1 MSGIVMTQN
10 APISTE
16 GNTAGRNCLM
26 VLGMHRSG
34 TSALAGTLALAGCD
48 APKTLMASNENNEK
62 GYFESAAIWE
72 LHNRIMAAIGIS
84 WDDWF
89 SLDDG
94 WIDSPQ
100 GQELLDQAVTMLQ
113 QEFGASRLFVFKDP
127 RICRLN
133 GFWARALAR
142 VGARPLYILTHRSPV
157 EVAASLSRRDDFHPH
172 FGQLLWLRYT
182 LDAEFATRDQPRI
195 FTSYARLMQRR
206 SAILGDLEQAL
217 GFRFAKRTAPVHAA
231 VEEFLED
238 GLRHFD
244 SSAAHQGTKALPGLS
259 DWLQD
264 TFAIMENWAE
274 SGENHADRAQL
285 DRIRAEL
292 DRAEKL
298 FGGLVRDGRDVRRG
312 LNALADARANAQ
324 RNANEL
330 AATQKRLA
338 EAEARE
344 QDAQARI
351 RTATAQ
357 ADARLYELEC
367 RLSVAQTEAREQR
380 GDVAS
385 AIRRLEARTHELGL
399 LTRRLVET
407 EEALTAANA
416 TARAAAA
423 SADHAATSPLGA
435 QEATKAELDALQQRI
450 FALEQAEALL
460 RGSLS
465 WRVTRPLRALRNLFP
480 RRS

>member
-1 MSGIVMTQN
+1 MSGIVMTHN
-10 APISTE
+10 APIQ
-16 GNTAGRNCLM
+16 TADSQAQRHCLM

-48 APKTLMASNENNEK
+48 APKTLMESNENNEK

-89 SLDDG
+89 GVDDG

-100 GQELLDQAVTMLQ
+100 GLALLDQAVAMLE

-133 GFWARALAR
+133 AFWARALAR
-142 VGARPLYILTHRSPV
+142 FGARPRYILTHRSPV
-157 EVAASLSRRDDFHPH
+157 EVAASLARRDGFHPH

-182 LDAEFATRDQPRI
+182 LDAEFATREQPRI

-206 SAILGDLEQAL
+206 SAMLGDLEQAL
-217 GFRFAKRTAPVHAA
+217 DIRFAKRTAPVHAA
-231 VEEFLED
+231 VEDFLED

-244 SSAAHQGTKALPGLS
+244 SKAPDQGAQALHGVS

-264 TFAIMENWAE
+264 TFRIMESW
-274 SGENHADRAQL
+274 SSQGENPADRPTL

-292 DRAEKL
+292 DRAETL
-298 FGGLVRDGRDVRRG
+298 FGGLVRDGRNVRRR
-312 LNALADARANAQ
+312 LTAVDEIRADARQSAANLTAAQ
-324 RNANEL
+324 SQL
-330 AATQKRLA
+330 AT
-338 EAEARE
+338 AEARE
-344 QDAQARI
+344 QDALVRL
-351 RTATAQ
+351 RKQ
-357 ADARLYELEC
+357 ADQAERRVHDLEC
-367 RLSVAQTEAREQR
+367 RLSLAQTEAREQR

-385 AIRRLEARTHELGL
+385 TIRRLEARSHELGL

-407 EEALTAANA
+407 EAALTAAQ
-416 TARAAAA
+416 AAAA
-423 SADHAATSPLGA
+423 NAP
-435 QEATKAELDALQQRI
+435 KAEPAAPPSAAPVIDPAELAALKQRITELEQLDALT
-450 FALEQAEALL
+450 

-465 WRVTRPLRALRNLFP
+465 WRVTRPLRAIRRMIP